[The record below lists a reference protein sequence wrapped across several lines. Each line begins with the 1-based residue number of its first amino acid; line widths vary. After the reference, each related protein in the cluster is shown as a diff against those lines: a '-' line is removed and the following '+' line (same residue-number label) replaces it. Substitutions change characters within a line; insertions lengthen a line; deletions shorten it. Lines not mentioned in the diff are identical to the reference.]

1 MKKLLA
7 VLGLQAFTFHN
18 NFWGS
23 GEAHVKLDNKQLQLI
38 EDALEKNANETP
50 ANEDA
55 KTLED
60 LQAQVSGFEAKE
72 TAVQEALTAALGL
85 NGIETTE
92 GQSVAEAI
100 TALAAKCK
108 EYGSS
113 TNTHSFIH
121 TTGVD
126 KEPDGLIEGY
136 FDPNAPHNQLD

>member
-38 EDALEKNANETP
+38 EDALDKTP
-50 ANEDA
+50 TENKASEDA
-55 KTLED
+55 TTLED
-60 LQAQVSGFEAKE
+60 LQTKVSGFEAKE
-72 TAVQEALTAALGL
+72 TAIQEALTAALNL
-85 NGIETTE
+85 NGIEATE

-100 TALAAKCK
+100 TALGTKCK

-121 TTGVD
+121 TNGVD

>member
-38 EDALEKNANETP
+38 EDALENKATENP

-60 LQAQVSGFEAKE
+60 LQAQVSGFEANE
-72 TAVQEALTAALGL
+72 AAVQEALTAALGL
-85 NGIETTE
+85 NGIEAAE
-92 GQSVAEAI
+92 GQTVAEAI
-100 TALAAKCK
+100 TALGAKCK

-113 TNTHSFIH
+113 KNTHSFIH
-121 TTGVD
+121 TNGVE